1 MNSFYLLPGT
11 SLKKLRTTFF
21 SALLLLSAL
30 SSEANMI
37 TGYTPSCVIAG
48 QTVTVGV
55 TTAFTYT
62 GTWFH
67 WQYRV
72 NTPGA
77 LPGPWTFLN
86 GVAAGTPVNNTI
98 NGTVFA
104 VSKANVISPVN
115 NYAFSL
121 DIANATTALNEV
133 EFRVLIGPF
142 GDPQVLPS
150 PVWNGDDQNLNESQT
165 VRVRI
170 RPATENC
177 FSSCS
182 DNILVLNPPSS
193 AATPLEDYYG
203 GFEAPA
209 NFGGTNADGSSVTAQ
224 SDYTLWTSGSP
235 STNYAG
241 VTNSA
246 YSMIWLENR
255 FAPHSGRKMLVVN
268 RSNSTSS
275 RVWFKTLVAPVTP
288 VQQYFGGQ
296 VQFKLWATKTGTGAA
311 PCFALE
317 IKGTN
322 AANVTSVL
330 STLPVTITATAGQP
344 GYAPGDWVQ
353 YSLSYFVP
361 TGVYKSL
368 EVSVR
373 GNCTTDN
380 NFAIDDI
387 CLVTPSAAVLP
398 VRLTS
403 LTSAYT
409 DGVAHLFWA
418 TEQEINSGYFEIE
431 QSKDGIN
438 FAPLGKVNAGGFTS
452 SRTQYKF
459 DDVKASAG
467 NNYYRLKMVDKDG
480 RFEYSNITVVHVNI
494 KGTIITGVYPN
505 PFADWV
511 NVSIASETKET
522 ASVRLFDNTG
532 RLLVN
537 QAAVVN
543 KGVTL
548 INVKDLQ
555 KLAKGFYI
563 LEVRTG
569 ETVVTQKLIK

>member
-1 MNSFYLLPGT
+1 MKSFYLLSAAG
-11 SLKKLRTTFF
+11 LKKLRSSFF
-21 SALLLLSAL
+21 AAVLLLTAFSTK
-30 SSEANMI
+30 ANMI
-37 TGYTPSCVIAG
+37 TGYTPSCVTAG
-48 QTVTVGV
+48 QTVTIGV
-55 TTAFTYT
+55 TTAFTYS

-77 LPGPWTFLN
+77 APGAWTFLN

-104 VSKANVISPVN
+104 VSKANIISPVD

-142 GDPQVLPS
+142 GDPQAVPS
-150 PVWNGDDQNLNESQT
+150 PVWNGDDQNLNEAQT

-170 RPATENC
+170 KPATENC

-193 AATPLEDYYG
+193 AATPLEEYYG

-224 SDYTLWTSGSP
+224 TDFTQWVSGSP
-235 STNYAG
+235 AANYAG

-255 FAPHSGRKMLVVN
+255 FAPHSGRKMLVAH
-268 RSNSTSS
+268 RSDNATD
-275 RVWFKTLVAPVTP
+275 RLWYKTLVAPVTP

-296 VQFKLWATKTGTGAA
+296 VTFRLWATKTGAGAA
-311 PCFALE
+311 PCFAME

-322 AANVTSVL
+322 AANVTTVL
-330 STLPVTITATAGQP
+330 SALPVTITAVAGQP
-344 GYAPGDWVQ
+344 GFAPGDWVQ

-361 TGVYKSL
+361 AGIYKKL

-403 LTSAYT
+403 LTGSYA
-409 DGVAHLFWA
+409 DGVAHLNWA
-418 TEQEINSGYFEIE
+418 TEQEINAGYFEIE
-431 QSKDGIN
+431 QSRDGVN
-438 FAPLGKVNAGGFTS
+438 FAPLGKVAAAGFTS
-452 SRTQYKF
+452 SRTAYQF
-459 DDVKASAG
+459 NDVKAAAG
-467 NNYYRLKMVDKDG
+467 INYYRLKMVDKDG
-480 RFEYSNITVVHVNI
+480 RFEYSNIAVINVTI
-494 KGTIITGVYPN
+494 KGIIITGVYPN
-505 PFADWV
+505 PFANWL
-511 NVSIASETKET
+511 NISIASETKGT
-522 ASVRLFDNTG
+522 ATVRLFDNAG
-532 RLLVN
+532 RTLVN
-537 QAAVVN
+537 QSATVN
-543 KGVTL
+543 KGITL
-548 INVKDLQ
+548 VNVKDLQ